1 LAPDIKRIVVI
12 GDTGCRLNDALV
24 QDCNDPVKWP
34 FAQVARLAAAR
45 RPDLVIHVGD
55 YHYRETPCPQAR
67 AGCAGSPYGDNW
79 AAWQKD
85 FFDPAAPLLAVA
97 PWVLVRGNHESCGRG
112 GQGWFRLLD
121 PHPDAARC
129 VAATPPYALNL
140 RSLNLLLFDSADAD
154 DRSASAMKVAGYRA
168 QLQALLAEAPP
179 HAWLLTHRPVWALT
193 QGPDAKA
200 GDTVNATEQAAIHG
214 LVPANLDLVL
224 SGHVH
229 DFTSYDFG
237 PGRPAQLVVGD
248 GGDAGDAISQPVRP
262 GIAID
267 GLNVRRGLAIAEY
280 GYVVLH
286 RTSQGWTGT
295 VYAITDQAL
304 AHCRLHGRDL
314 SCHPVNR

>member
-1 LAPDIKRIVVI
+1 
-12 GDTGCRLNDALV
+12 
-24 QDCNDPVKWP
+24 
-34 FAQVARLAAAR
+34 
-45 RPDLVIHVGD
+45 
-55 YHYRETPCPQAR
+55 
-67 AGCAGSPYGDNW
+67 
-79 AAWQKD
+79 
-85 FFDPAAPLLAVA
+85 
-97 PWVLVRGNHESCGRG
+97 
-112 GQGWFRLLD
+112 
-121 PHPDAARC
+121 
-129 VAATPPYALNL
+129 
-140 RSLNLLLFDSADAD
+140 LLFDSADAD